1 MFSLQRYKFAAIIFL
16 PNFILSNF
24 TMAKGSADI
33 MAQFNSLLADI
44 KAKKFAPVYI
54 LMGEEPYY
62 NDILL
67 EQIIENALEEPE
79 RDFNQTIVYAQ
90 DTSADKI
97 ISDCRRFP
105 MFAPRQLIVVKE
117 AQQLAKA
124 DMLEMYLNAPVAE
137 TVLVLA
143 YTNKSIDKRTS
154 LYKSA
159 KKNAVVFESAAVNEW
174 DVAKWIIDF
183 IGKKGYSI
191 DYSSAELMAEYT
203 GNALRKVVLE
213 IDKLLKA
220 LPLGRKEITEQ
231 DIKDNIGISRE
242 FSSFELCRAI
252 TMGQYDT
259 AYKIAYFFGENPKK
273 YPLTMTLGAMFFY
286 FSKLLKC
293 QAYFAQTKND
303 EVAIKKAGI
312 FFPSQIKEYKTA
324 MHKCSLGKVM
334 NIIAL
339 IKKTDYKSK
348 SGNAG
353 VASEGELLIELISR
367 IIH

>member
-1 MFSLQRYKFAAIIFL
+1 
-16 PNFILSNF
+16 
-24 TMAKGSADI
+24 MAKGSADTL
-33 MAQFNSLLADI
+33 MQFDGLLADI
-44 KAKKFAPVYI
+44 KARKFSPVYI

-67 EQIIENALEEPE
+67 EQIIENALEPHE

-117 AQQLAKA
+117 AQQLEKA
-124 DMLEMYLNAPVAE
+124 DMLEMYLNAPVPE

-154 LYKSA
+154 LYKTA
-159 KKNAVVFESAAVNEW
+159 KKNAVVFESAAIKEW
-174 DVAKWIIDF
+174 DVPKWIMDF
-183 IGKKGYSI
+183 ATTKGYSI
-191 DYSSAELMAEYT
+191 DYSSAELMAEHT

-213 IDKLLKA
+213 IDKLIKS
-220 LPLGRKEITEQ
+220 LPLDRKSISEQ
-231 DIKDNIGISRE
+231 DIKDNIGITRE
-242 FSSFELCRAI
+242 FSSFELCKAI
-252 TMGQYDT
+252 TLGNYDT

-273 YPLTMTLGAMFFY
+273 YPLTLTLGAMFYY

-293 QAYFAQTKND
+293 QAYFTQTRND

-312 FFPSQIKEYKTA
+312 FYPAQIKEYKMA

-339 IKKTDYKSK
+339 IKKTDYKAK
-348 SGNAG
+348 SGTG
-353 VASEGELLIELISR
+353 GQASEGELLVELISR

>member
-1 MFSLQRYKFAAIIFL
+1 
-16 PNFILSNF
+16 
-24 TMAKGSADI
+24 MAKGSADI
-33 MAQFNSLLADI
+33 LAQFNGLLADI
-44 KAKKFAPVYI
+44 KAKKFSPIYI

-67 EQIIENALEEPE
+67 EQIIENALEPQE
-79 RDFNQTIVYAQ
+79 RDFNQTVVYAQ

-117 AQQLAKA
+117 AQQLPKA
-124 DMLEMYLNAPVAE
+124 DMLEMYFNAPVPE

-143 YTNKSIDKRTS
+143 YTNKSIDKRTT

-159 KKNAVVFESAAVNEW
+159 KKNAVVFESVAVKEW
-174 DVAKWIIDF
+174 DVPKWIMDF
-183 IGKKGYSI
+183 VARKGYSI
-191 DYSSAELMAEYT
+191 DYSSAELMAEHT

-213 IDKLLKA
+213 IDKLIKS
-220 LPLGRKEITEQ
+220 LPLERKNISEQ
-231 DIKDNIGISRE
+231 DIKENIGISRE
-242 FSSFELCRAI
+242 FSSFELCKAI
-252 TMGQYDT
+252 TMGNYDT

-273 YPLTMTLGAMFFY
+273 YPLTLTLGAMFFY

-293 QAYFAQTKND
+293 LAYFAQTRND

-312 FFPSQIKEYKTA
+312 FYPAQIKEYKMA
-324 MHKCSLGKVM
+324 MHKCSLGRVM
-334 NIIAL
+334 NIISL
-339 IKKTDYKSK
+339 IKKTDYKAK
-348 SGNAG
+348 SGTGGQAT
-353 VASEGELLIELISR
+353 EGELLVELISR

>member
-1 MFSLQRYKFAAIIFL
+1 MFFSKWIKNGFLHKGVFSLQRYKFAAIIFL

-24 TMAKGSADI
+24 IMAKGSADT

-67 EQIIENALEEPE
+67 EQIMENALEEQE

-143 YTNKSIDKRTS
+143 YTNKSI
-154 LYKSA
+154 
-159 KKNAVVFESAAVNEW
+159 E
-174 DVAKWIIDF
+174 
-183 IGKKGYSI
+183 
-191 DYSSAELMAEYT
+191 
-203 GNALRKVVLE
+203 
-213 IDKLLKA
+213 
-220 LPLGRKEITEQ
+220 
-231 DIKDNIGISRE
+231 
-242 FSSFELCRAI
+242 
-252 TMGQYDT
+252 
-259 AYKIAYFFGENPKK
+259 
-273 YPLTMTLGAMFFY
+273 
-286 FSKLLKC
+286 
-293 QAYFAQTKND
+293 
-303 EVAIKKAGI
+303 
-312 FFPSQIKEYKTA
+312 
-324 MHKCSLGKVM
+324 
-334 NIIAL
+334 
-339 IKKTDYKSK
+339 
-348 SGNAG
+348 
-353 VASEGELLIELISR
+353 
-367 IIH
+367 